1 MKIDSVDS
9 YNGAVTTGQQQR
21 IRTEEVQSA
30 KAEASVKLENARELA
45 VEEAKSLG
53 ASKGYSEKDI
63 QDAVEKVNQYAEIQ
77 KVNLQLEVEK
87 ELKTVIVKVVDKDTD
102 EVIRQIPSEQTIAL
116 AKRLDEVMKE
126 FLTGQS
132 GSAFSLLSDEV

>member
-45 VEEAKSLG
+45 VEEAKAMG
-53 ASKGYSEKDI
+53 ASKGYSEKDV

>member
-45 VEEAKSLG
+45 VEEAKALG
-53 ASKGYSEKDI
+53 ASKGYSEKDV